1 MLFLCDCLHKG
12 AAWKWECWV
21 KMSASLQLVK
31 RCSRVESGFI
41 APFPHLMHN
50 PNVTFKALIPSFL
63 EKSGTFFFIFFATF
77 PILNTSVP
85 ENWNN
90 AHQNLYSMSFKFCD

>member
-1 MLFLCDCLHKG
+1 
-12 AAWKWECWV
+12 
-21 KMSASLQLVK
+21 
-31 RCSRVESGFI
+31 
-41 APFPHLMHN
+41 
-50 PNVTFKALIPSFL
+50 VTFKALIPSFL